1 METESP
7 IALPDD
13 HVLIRL
19 PEVMRMTGLSR
30 ASLYRLINGGDFPQP
45 VPLTTVSRQRGSP
58 IGFLLSEVKAWVRQ
72 RLEARNGGVPPA
84 SM

>member
-1 METESP
+1 
-7 IALPDD
+7 
-13 HVLIRL
+13 
-19 PEVMRMTGLSR
+19 MTGLSR

-72 RLEARNGGVPPA
+72 RLEARNGGIPPA
-84 SM
+84 SV